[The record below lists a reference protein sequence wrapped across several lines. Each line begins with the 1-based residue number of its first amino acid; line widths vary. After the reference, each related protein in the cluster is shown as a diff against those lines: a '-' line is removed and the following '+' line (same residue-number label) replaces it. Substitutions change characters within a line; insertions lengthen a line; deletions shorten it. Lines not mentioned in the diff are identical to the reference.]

1 MEANQQNI
9 DALAQVFARSLDPA
23 GRVEAETALAQASA
37 QPGYPQ
43 CLLAL
48 IQSST
53 SAQGASASASS
64 PPAAV
69 RLAAAI
75 SLKNLCKTA
84 WTAEDAAAAQD
95 SETTVVVHEND
106 KVAVRA
112 QLLPL
117 LYHLASSTGPAA
129 STPGLGGVRSQLS
142 ETVALVAAH
151 DFPVAW
157 PELVSS
163 LAEQLKT
170 SQDFGILTTVLE
182 TAHSIFGRWR
192 SAFRT
197 NELYTE
203 INLVLEQFAQPF
215 LEFLQKTDASLSDPS
230 IPPGPV
236 VNQLGNAMRLNL
248 IVFHDLS
255 AQDLPP
261 AFEDNMS
268 SLSALFI
275 KYLSFTRPDLAG
287 ESDEALTPEQG
298 EEDETQPGPLELIR
312 IEVCDI
318 ADLYAHRYLDAFEAL
333 PQFVQAVWEML
344 GSCGPLR
351 KYDQLVARAI
361 TFLSTVV
368 KMNNQRSM
376 FEAKETLDQF
386 ISRIILPNIAL
397 RPQDE
402 FLFEEEPIDYI
413 RLDMESNIDTDTR
426 RRAASAFT
434 RALMEQ
440 FESTITDVI
449 STYINQYLSSYAAVP
464 SANWRSKDTAI
475 CLLTSI
481 ASRSETTTQGISST
495 NSLVN
500 VVQFFSDHVFVDL
513 QADSGSVAPILQADA
528 IKYLHTFRNQLNKEQ
543 LLSVMPLF
551 VKHLESP
558 HYVVAS
564 YAALTIERV
573 LVLKDKA
580 ANTMLFT
587 ADDVKPFAEAILL
600 AAFRTI
606 RSGSSPEK
614 VAENDYMMKCAM
626 RLIFTARSS
635 IVPFYAPILE
645 NLTGILVEIAKNPS
659 NPKFSHYCF
668 ESIAALIRY
677 AADGNEQNLTAMEG
691 HLFPPFTAILQGEVT
706 EFVPYVF
713 QLLAQMLEL
722 RANLGGNSVPESYQV
737 LLPPLLTPALWES
750 KGNVPALVRLLRAF
764 IAQGS
769 AGIVEGNQL
778 QPLLGIYQRLI
789 TSRVNDL
796 FGFELITAL
805 CEHVP
810 VISLQPYLKP
820 VLTMMLTRLQTGK
833 TEKFSNGFIV
843 FFASFCAVPQQ
854 GFPDHAVAAFESV
867 QPGLLPSLLQGIILP
882 EMQKI
887 AERQRKIVAVGM
899 TRLLIHSSLML
910 SEPTV
915 KVWTPT
921 LEALLKLFLLPQER
935 GSGADDDI
943 SAVDWDDA
951 GAAGFQASFARLSA
965 SEPAVGRPGASEAL
979 ATKWA
984 GEDAR
989 VYMSREL
996 GGAAKRDERIRSLTQ
1011 AADGKLLG
1019 PFVQFMTQQ
1028 GDSF

>member
-1 MEANQQNI
+1 MEASQQNI
-9 DALAQVFARSLDPA
+9 DALAGVFARSLEPA
-23 GRVEAETALAQASA
+23 GRVDAEAALAQASA

-48 IQSST
+48 IQSSAAPSAPGT
-53 SAQGASASASS
+53 SAAAQS

-95 SETTVVVHEND
+95 SETTIVVHESD

-117 LYHLASSTGPAA
+117 LFHLASSTGPAA
-129 STPGLGGVRSQLS
+129 STPGLGG
-142 ETVALVAAH
+142 
-151 DFPVAW
+151 
-157 PELVSS
+157 
-163 LAEQLKT
+163 LKN
-170 SQDFGILTTVLE
+170 SQDFGVLTTVLE
-182 TAHSIFGRWR
+182 TSHSIFGRWR

-197 NELYTE
+197 NELYTD
-203 INLVLEQFAQPF
+203 INLVLEQFATPF
-215 LEFLQKTDASLSDPS
+215 LEFLQKTDASLSDPN
-230 IPPGPV
+230 IPAGPIV
-236 VNQLGNAMRLNL
+236 TQLANATRLNL

-261 AFEDNMS
+261 AFEDNMP

-287 ESDEALTPEQG
+287 ESDQELTPEQG

-318 ADLYAHRYLDAFEAL
+318 ADIYAHRYLDAFEAL
-333 PQFVQAVWEML
+333 PRFVQAVWEML
-344 GSCGPLR
+344 GACGPLR

-368 KMNNQRSM
+368 RMGNQRSM

-440 FESTITDVI
+440 FESTITGVI
-449 STYINQYLSSYAAVP
+449 STYISQYLAAYAADP
-464 SANWRSKDTAI
+464 AANWRSKDTAI

-481 ASRSETTTQGISST
+481 ASRSETTTQGVSST

-528 IKYLHTFRNQLNKEQ
+528 IKYLYTFRNQLNKEQ

-558 HYVVAS
+558 HYVFAS

-635 IVPFYAPILE
+635 IVPFYAPILD
-645 NLTGILVEIAKNPS
+645 NLRAILVEIAKNPS

-668 ESIAALIRY
+668 ESVAALVRY
-677 AADGNEQNLTAMEG
+677 AAADGNEGNLGAMEAQ
-691 HLFPPFTAILQGEVT
+691 LFPPFTAILQGDVT
-706 EFVPYVF
+706 EFIPYVF

-737 LLPPLLTPALWES
+737 LLPPLLTPVLWES
-750 KGNVPALVRLLRAF
+750 KGNVSALVRLLRAF

-769 AGIVEGNQL
+769 AGIVAGNQL
-778 QPLLGIYQRLI
+778 QALLGIHQRLI

-810 VISLQPYLKP
+810 IASMQPFLKP
-820 VLTMMLTRLQTGK
+820 VLTMMLTRLQTAK
-833 TEKFSNGFIV
+833 TEKFSNGFII
-843 FFASFCAVPQQ
+843 FFASFCAVPQE
-854 GFPDHAVAAFESV
+854 GYPDHAVAAFESV
-867 QPGLLPSLLQGIILP
+867 QAGLLPSLLQGIILP

-899 TRLLIHSSLML
+899 TRLLTQSSLML

-921 LEALLKLFLLPQER
+921 LEALLKLFLLPQDRSTSAE
-935 GSGADDDI
+935 DDI
-943 SAVDWDDA
+943 SGVDWDDA

-965 SEPAVGRPGASEAL
+965 SEPGAGRRPGGSEAL
-979 ATKWA
+979 ATRWA

-996 GGAAKRDERIRSLTQ
+996 GAAAKRDGRIRSLAQ
-1011 AADGKLLG
+1011 AANGELLG
-1019 PFVQFMTQQ
+1019 PFVQFMAQQ
-1028 GDSF
+1028 GDSL

>member
-1 MEANQQNI
+1 M
-9 DALAQVFARSLDPA
+9 
-23 GRVEAETALAQASA
+23 G
-37 QPGYPQ
+37 
-43 CLLAL
+43 
-48 IQSST
+48 
-53 SAQGASASASS
+53 
-64 PPAAV
+64 
-69 RLAAAI
+69 
-75 SLKNLCKTA
+75 
-84 WTAEDAAAAQD
+84 
-95 SETTVVVHEND
+95 
-106 KVAVRA
+106 
-112 QLLPL
+112 
-117 LYHLASSTGPAA
+117 
-129 STPGLGGVRSQLS
+129 
-142 ETVALVAAH
+142 
-151 DFPVAW
+151 
-157 PELVSS
+157 
-163 LAEQLKT
+163 
-170 SQDFGILTTVLE
+170 
-182 TAHSIFGRWR
+182 
-192 SAFRT
+192 
-197 NELYTE
+197 
-203 INLVLEQFAQPF
+203 
-215 LEFLQKTDASLSDPS
+215 
-230 IPPGPV
+230 
-236 VNQLGNAMRLNL
+236 
-248 IVFHDLS
+248 
-255 AQDLPP
+255 
-261 AFEDNMS
+261 
-268 SLSALFI
+268 
-275 KYLSFTRPDLAG
+275 
-287 ESDEALTPEQG
+287 
-298 EEDETQPGPLELIR
+298 
-312 IEVCDI
+312 
-318 ADLYAHRYLDAFEAL
+318 
-333 PQFVQAVWEML
+333 
-344 GSCGPLR
+344 
-351 KYDQLVARAI
+351 
-361 TFLSTVV
+361 
-368 KMNNQRSM
+368 NQRSM

-440 FESTITDVI
+440 FESTITGVI
-449 STYINQYLSSYAAVP
+449 STYISQYLASYAADP
-464 SANWRSKDTAI
+464 AANWRSKDTAI

-481 ASRSETTTQGISST
+481 ASRSETTTQGVSST

-635 IVPFYAPILE
+635 IVPFYAPILD
-645 NLTGILVEIAKNPS
+645 NLRAILVEIAKNPS

-668 ESIAALIRY
+668 ESGAALVRY
-677 AADGNEQNLTAMEG
+677 AAADGNEGNLGAMEAQ
-691 HLFPPFTAILQGEVT
+691 LFPPFTAILQGDVT

-769 AGIVEGNQL
+769 AGIVAGNQL
-778 QPLLGIYQRLI
+778 QALLGIYQRLI

-810 VISLQPYLKP
+810 
-820 VLTMMLTRLQTGK
+820 M
-833 TEKFSNGFIV
+833 
-843 FFASFCAVPQQ
+843 
-854 GFPDHAVAAFESV
+854 
-867 QPGLLPSLLQGIILP
+867 
-882 EMQKI
+882 
-887 AERQRKIVAVGM
+887 
-899 TRLLIHSSLML
+899 
-910 SEPTV
+910 
-915 KVWTPT
+915 
-921 LEALLKLFLLPQER
+921 
-935 GSGADDDI
+935 
-943 SAVDWDDA
+943 
-951 GAAGFQASFARLSA
+951 
-965 SEPAVGRPGASEAL
+965 
-979 ATKWA
+979 
-984 GEDAR
+984 
-989 VYMSREL
+989 
-996 GGAAKRDERIRSLTQ
+996 
-1011 AADGKLLG
+1011 
-1019 PFVQFMTQQ
+1019 
-1028 GDSF
+1028 

>member
-1 MEANQQNI
+1 
-9 DALAQVFARSLDPA
+9 
-23 GRVEAETALAQASA
+23 
-37 QPGYPQ
+37 
-43 CLLAL
+43 
-48 IQSST
+48 
-53 SAQGASASASS
+53 
-64 PPAAV
+64 
-69 RLAAAI
+69 AAAI

-95 SETTVVVHEND
+95 SETTIVVHESD

-117 LYHLASSTGPAA
+117 LFHLASSTGPAA

-142 ETVALVAAH
+142 EAVALVAAH

-163 LAEQLKT
+163 LAEQLKN
-170 SQDFGILTTVLE
+170 SQDFGVLTTVLE
-182 TAHSIFGRWR
+182 TSHSIFGRWR

-197 NELYTE
+197 NELYTD
-203 INLVLEQFAQPF
+203 INLVLEQFATPF
-215 LEFLQKTDASLSDPS
+215 LEFLQKTDASLSDPN
-230 IPPGPV
+230 IPAGPIV
-236 VNQLGNAMRLNL
+236 TQLANATRLNL

-261 AFEDNMS
+261 AFEDNMP

-275 KYLSFTRPDLAG
+275 KYLSFTRPDLAS
-287 ESDEALTPEQG
+287 ESDQELTPEQG

-318 ADLYAHRYLDAFEAL
+318 ADIYAHRYLDAFEAL
-333 PQFVQAVWEML
+333 PRFVQA
-344 GSCGPLR
+344 
-351 KYDQLVARAI
+351 
-361 TFLSTVV
+361 
-368 KMNNQRSM
+368 
-376 FEAKETLDQF
+376 
-386 ISRIILPNIAL
+386 
-397 RPQDE
+397 DE

-440 FESTITDVI
+440 FESTITGVI
-449 STYINQYLSSYAAVP
+449 STYISQYLAAYAADP
-464 SANWRSKDTAI
+464 AANWRSKDTAI

-481 ASRSETTTQGISST
+481 ASRSETTTQGVSST

-528 IKYLHTFRNQLNKEQ
+528 IKYLYTFRNQLNKEQ

-558 HYVVAS
+558 HYVFAS

-635 IVPFYAPILE
+635 IVPFYAPILD
-645 NLTGILVEIAKNPS
+645 NLRAILVEIAKP
-659 NPKFSHYCF
+659 FR
-668 ESIAALIRY
+668 AA
-677 AADGNEQNLTAMEG
+677 QSS
-691 HLFPPFTAILQGEVT
+691 
-706 EFVPYVF
+706 F
-713 QLLAQMLEL
+713 Q
-722 RANLGGNSVPESYQV
+722 SYQV
-737 LLPPLLTPALWES
+737 LLPPLLTPVLWES
-750 KGNVPALVRLLRAF
+750 KGNVSALVRLLRAF

-769 AGIVEGNQL
+769 AGIVAGNQL
-778 QPLLGIYQRLI
+778 QALLGIHQRLI

-810 VISLQPYLKP
+810 IASMQPFLKP
-820 VLTMMLTRLQTGK
+820 VLTMMLTRLQTAK
-833 TEKFSNGFIV
+833 TEKFSNGFII
-843 FFASFCAVPQQ
+843 FFASFCAVPQE
-854 GFPDHAVAAFESV
+854 GYPDHAVAAFESV
-867 QPGLLPSLLQGIILP
+867 QAGLLPSLLQGIILP

-899 TRLLIHSSLML
+899 TRLLTQSSLML

-921 LEALLKLFLLPQER
+921 LEALLKLFLLPQDRSTSAE
-935 GSGADDDI
+935 DDI
-943 SAVDWDDA
+943 SGVDWDDA

-965 SEPAVGRPGASEAL
+965 SEPGAGRRPGGSEAL
-979 ATKWA
+979 ATRWA

-989 VYMSREL
+989 WPVVENIMPAGL
-996 GGAAKRDERIRSLTQ
+996 
-1011 AADGKLLG
+1011 
-1019 PFVQFMTQQ
+1019 
-1028 GDSF
+1028 

>member
-1 MEANQQNI
+1 
-9 DALAQVFARSLDPA
+9 
-23 GRVEAETALAQASA
+23 
-37 QPGYPQ
+37 
-43 CLLAL
+43 
-48 IQSST
+48 
-53 SAQGASASASS
+53 
-64 PPAAV
+64 
-69 RLAAAI
+69 
-75 SLKNLCKTA
+75 
-84 WTAEDAAAAQD
+84 
-95 SETTVVVHEND
+95 
-106 KVAVRA
+106 
-112 QLLPL
+112 
-117 LYHLASSTGPAA
+117 
-129 STPGLGGVRSQLS
+129 
-142 ETVALVAAH
+142 
-151 DFPVAW
+151 
-157 PELVSS
+157 
-163 LAEQLKT
+163 
-170 SQDFGILTTVLE
+170 
-182 TAHSIFGRWR
+182 
-192 SAFRT
+192 
-197 NELYTE
+197 
-203 INLVLEQFAQPF
+203 
-215 LEFLQKTDASLSDPS
+215 
-230 IPPGPV
+230 
-236 VNQLGNAMRLNL
+236 MRLNL
-248 IVFHDLS
+248 IIFHDLS

-261 AFEDNMS
+261 IFEDNLAT
-268 SLSALFI
+268 LSALFI
-275 KYLSFTRPDLAG
+275 KYLSFTRPELAG
-287 ESDEALTPEQG
+287 ESDDAITPEQG

-312 IEVCDI
+312 TEVCEI
-318 ADLYAHRYLDAFEAL
+318 AELYAHRYLDTFTAL
-333 PQFVQAVWEML
+333 PQFVQAIWEML
-344 GSCGPLR
+344 GNCGPLR

-440 FESTITDVI
+440 FESSITDVI
-449 STYINQYLSSYAAVP
+449 STYINQYLASYTADPA
-464 SANWRSKDTAI
+464 ANWRSKDTAI
-475 CLLTSI
+475 VLLTSI
-481 ASRSETTTQGISST
+481 ASRGETSAGVSST
-495 NSLVN
+495 NALVD
-500 VVQFFSDHVFVDL
+500 VVQFFSDHVYADL
-513 QADSGSVAPILQADA
+513 QADSGSVAPVLQADA
-528 IKYLHTFRNQLNKEQ
+528 IKYLHTFRNQLNKVQ

-587 ADDVKPFAEAILL
+587 AEDVKPFAEAILL

-635 IVPFYAPILE
+635 IGPFYVPILE
-645 NLTGILVEIAKNPS
+645 NLTAILAEIAKNPS

-668 ESIAALIRY
+668 ESVAALIRFV
-677 AADGNEQNLTAMEG
+677 ADGNPQGLAAIEAQ
-691 HLFPPFTAILQGEVT
+691 LFPPITAILQGDVT

-722 RANLGGNSVPESYQV
+722 RASTGTAGVPESYQI

-750 KGNVPALVRLLRAF
+750 KGNIPALVRLLRAF
-764 IAQGS
+764 ITQGS
-769 AGIVEGNQL
+769 DSIVANNQL
-778 QPLLGIYQRLI
+778 QSLLGIYQRLI

-796 FGFELITAL
+796 FGFELITSL

-810 VISLQPYLKP
+810 IASLQPFLKP

-833 TEKFSNGFIV
+833 TERFSNAFIV
-843 FFASFCAVPQQ
+843 FFASFCAVPQD
-854 GFPDHAVAAFESV
+854 GYADHAISAFESV
-867 QPGLLPSLLQGIILP
+867 QPGLLAGILQGVILP

-887 AERQRKIVAVGM
+887 AERQRKIVAVGI
-899 TRLLIHSSLML
+899 TRLLTHSSLMTN
-910 SEPTV
+910 EPLV

-921 LEALLKLFLLPQER
+921 LEALLKLFLLPQDR
-935 GSGADDDI
+935 STGADDDI

-951 GAAGFQASFARLSA
+951 SAAGFQASFARLSA
-965 SEPAVGRPGASEAL
+965 SEPVGGRRASPAEVL

-989 VYMSREL
+989 TYMSREL
-996 GGAAKRDERIRSLTQ
+996 AAAAKRDPRIQALARS
-1011 AADGKLLG
+1011 ANAELLG
-1019 PFVQFMTQQ
+1019 PFVQFMAQQ
-1028 GDSF
+1028 GDSL

>member
-1 MEANQQNI
+1 M
-9 DALAQVFARSLDPA
+9 P
-23 GRVEAETALAQASA
+23 
-37 QPGYPQ
+37 
-43 CLLAL
+43 
-48 IQSST
+48 
-53 SAQGASASASS
+53 
-64 PPAAV
+64 
-69 RLAAAI
+69 
-75 SLKNLCKTA
+75 
-84 WTAEDAAAAQD
+84 
-95 SETTVVVHEND
+95 
-106 KVAVRA
+106 
-112 QLLPL
+112 
-117 LYHLASSTGPAA
+117 
-129 STPGLGGVRSQLS
+129 
-142 ETVALVAAH
+142 
-151 DFPVAW
+151 
-157 PELVSS
+157 
-163 LAEQLKT
+163 
-170 SQDFGILTTVLE
+170 
-182 TAHSIFGRWR
+182 
-192 SAFRT
+192 
-197 NELYTE
+197 
-203 INLVLEQFAQPF
+203 
-215 LEFLQKTDASLSDPS
+215 
-230 IPPGPV
+230 
-236 VNQLGNAMRLNL
+236 
-248 IVFHDLS
+248 
-255 AQDLPP
+255 
-261 AFEDNMS
+261 

-287 ESDEALTPEQG
+287 ESDQELTPEQG

-318 ADLYAHRYLDAFEAL
+318 ADIYAHRYLDAFEAL
-333 PQFVQAVWEML
+333 PRFVQAVWEML
-344 GSCGPLR
+344 GACGPLR

-368 KMNNQRSM
+368 RMGNQRSM

-440 FESTITDVI
+440 FESTITGVI
-449 STYINQYLSSYAAVP
+449 STYISQYLASYAADP
-464 SANWRSKDTAI
+464 AANWRSKDTAI

-481 ASRSETTTQGISST
+481 ASRSETTTQGVSST

-528 IKYLHTFRNQLNKEQ
+528 IKYLYTFRNQLNKEQ

-558 HYVVAS
+558 HYVFAS

-635 IVPFYAPILE
+635 IVPFYAPILD
-645 NLTGILVEIAKNPS
+645 NLRAILVEIAKP
-659 NPKFSHYCF
+659 FR
-668 ESIAALIRY
+668 AA
-677 AADGNEQNLTAMEG
+677 QSS
-691 HLFPPFTAILQGEVT
+691 
-706 EFVPYVF
+706 F
-713 QLLAQMLEL
+713 Q
-722 RANLGGNSVPESYQV
+722 SYQV
-737 LLPPLLTPALWES
+737 LLPPLLTPVLWES
-750 KGNVPALVRLLRAF
+750 KGNVSALVRLLRAF

-769 AGIVEGNQL
+769 AGIVAGNQL
-778 QPLLGIYQRLI
+778 QALLGIHQRLI

-810 VISLQPYLKP
+810 IASMQPFLKP
-820 VLTMMLTRLQTGK
+820 VLTMMLTRLQTAK
-833 TEKFSNGFIV
+833 TEKFSNGFII
-843 FFASFCAVPQQ
+843 FFASFCAVPQE
-854 GFPDHAVAAFESV
+854 GYPDHAVAAFESV
-867 QPGLLPSLLQGIILP
+867 QAGLLPSLLQGIILP

-899 TRLLIHSSLML
+899 TRLLTQSSLML

-921 LEALLKLFLLPQER
+921 LEALLKLFLLPQDRSTSAE
-935 GSGADDDI
+935 DDI
-943 SAVDWDDA
+943 SGVDWDDA

-965 SEPAVGRPGASEAL
+965 SEPGAGRRPGGSEAL
-979 ATKWA
+979 ATRWA

-996 GGAAKRDERIRSLTQ
+996 GAA
-1011 AADGKLLG
+1011 
-1019 PFVQFMTQQ
+1019 
-1028 GDSF
+1028 

>member
-1 MEANQQNI
+1 MEANQHNI
-9 DALAQVFARSLDPA
+9 DALAAVFERSLDPA
-23 GRVEAETALAQASA
+23 GRVEAEAALAQASA
-37 QPGYPQ
+37 QPGFPQ

-48 IQSST
+48 IQS
-53 SAQGASASASS
+53 AAPASS
-64 PPAAV
+64 SSAPSPAPAV

-84 WTAEDAAAAQD
+84 WTPETAAAQE
-95 SETTVVVHEND
+95 SENVVPVHESD
-106 KVAVRA
+106 KAAVRS

-142 ETVALVAAH
+142 EAVALVASH
-151 DFPVAW
+151 DFPSVW
-157 PELVSS
+157 PELVTS

-170 SQDFGILTTVLE
+170 SQDFSVLTTVLE

-192 SAFRT
+192 SAFRS

-203 INLVLEQFAQPF
+203 INLVLEQFAQPY
-215 LEFLQKTDASLSDPS
+215 LEFLQRTDASLSDPAT
-230 IPPGPV
+230 PADAAK
-236 VNQLGNAMRLNL
+236 QLAAAMRLL
-248 IVFHDLS
+248 LVLFHDLS

-261 AFEDNMS
+261 AFEDNMA
-268 SLSALFI
+268 SLSSLFI
-275 KYLSFTRPDLAG
+275 KYLSFTRPELAG
-287 ESDEALTPEQG
+287 EPDEAITPEQG
-298 EEDETQPGPLELIR
+298 EEDETQPGPLELMRTEIC
-312 IEVCDI
+312 EI
-318 ADLYAHRYLDAFEAL
+318 AELYSHRYLDAFEAL

-351 KYDQLVARAI
+351 KYDQLVAKAI

-440 FESTITDVI
+440 FESTITGVI
-449 STYINQYLSSYAAVP
+449 STYINQYLTSYASDPA
-464 SANWRSKDTAI
+464 ANWRSKDTAI

-481 ASRSETTTQGISST
+481 ASRSETTTQGVSNT
-495 NSLVN
+495 NALVD

-626 RLIFTARSS
+626 RLIFTLRSS
-635 IVPFYAPILE
+635 IAAFYAPILE

-677 AADGNEQNLTAMEG
+677 AADGNAENLAAIEAR
-691 HLFPPFTAILQGEVT
+691 LFPPITAILQGDVT

-722 RANLGGNSVPESYQV
+722 RAATGAGAVPESYQV

-769 AGIVEGNQL
+769 AGIVANNQL
-778 QPLLGIYQRLI
+778 QSLLGIYQRLI
-789 TSRVNDL
+789 MSKVNDL
-796 FGFELITAL
+796 FGFELMTSL
-805 CEHVP
+805 CEHIP
-810 VISLQPYLKP
+810 VASLQPFLKP
-820 VLTMMLTRLQTGK
+820 VLTMMLTRLQTSK
-833 TEKFSNGFIV
+833 TEKFSNAFIV
-843 FFASFCAVPQQ
+843 FFASFCAVPQE
-854 GFPDHAVAAFESV
+854 GFPDHAVSGFESV
-867 QPGLLPSLLQGIILP
+867 QPGLVPGLLQGVILP

-887 AERQRKIVAVGM
+887 AERQRKIVAVGL
-899 TRLLIHSSLML
+899 TRLLTNSTIML
-910 SEPTV
+910 SEPHV
-915 KVWTPT
+915 KAWTPT
-921 LEALLKLFLLPQER
+921 LEGLLKLFLLPQDR
-935 GSGADDDI
+935 SSNADDDI
-943 SAVDWDDA
+943 SAIDWDDA
-951 GAAGFQASFARLSA
+951 SGPGFQASFARLSA
-965 SEPAVGRPGASEAL
+965 SEAGPGAKRMGGAAEGL

-989 VYMSREL
+989 VYMSHEL
-996 GGAAKRDERIRSLTQ
+996 GAAAKRDPRVRSLAQ
-1011 AADGKLLG
+1011 AANGELLG
-1019 PFVQFMTQQ
+1019 PFVQYMASQ
-1028 GDSF
+1028 GDSL

>member
-1 MEANQQNI
+1 MEASQQNI
-9 DALAQVFARSLDPA
+9 DALAGVFARSLEPA
-23 GRVEAETALAQASA
+23 GRVDAEAALAQASA

-48 IQSST
+48 IQSSAAPSAPGT
-53 SAQGASASASS
+53 SAAAQS

-95 SETTVVVHEND
+95 SETTIVVHESD

-117 LYHLASSTGPAA
+117 LFHLASSTGPAA

-142 ETVALVAAH
+142 EAVALVAAH

-163 LAEQLKT
+163 LAEQLKN
-170 SQDFGILTTVLE
+170 SQDFGVLTTVLE
-182 TAHSIFGRWR
+182 TSHSIFGRWR

-203 INLVLEQFAQPF
+203 INLVLEQFATPF
-215 LEFLQKTDASLSDPS
+215 LEFLQKTDASLSDPN
-230 IPPGPV
+230 IPAGPIV
-236 VNQLGNAMRLNL
+236 TQLANAMRLNL

-261 AFEDNMS
+261 AFEDNMP

-287 ESDEALTPEQG
+287 ESDQELTPEQG

-344 GSCGPLR
+344 GACGPLR

-368 KMNNQRSM
+368 RMGNQRSM

-413 RLDMESNIDTDTR
+413 RLDMESNI
-426 RRAASAFT
+426 A
-434 RALMEQ
+434 
-440 FESTITDVI
+440 
-449 STYINQYLSSYAAVP
+449 
-464 SANWRSKDTAI
+464 ANWRSKDTAI

-481 ASRSETTTQGISST
+481 ASRSETTTQGVSST

-528 IKYLHTFRNQLNKEQ
+528 IKYLYTFRNQLNKEQ

-635 IVPFYAPILE
+635 IVPFYAPILD
-645 NLTGILVEIAKNPS
+645 NLRAILVEIAKNPS

-668 ESIAALIRY
+668 ESVAALVRY
-677 AADGNEQNLTAMEG
+677 AAADGNEGNLGAMEAQ
-691 HLFPPFTAILQGEVT
+691 LFPPFTAILQGDVT

-769 AGIVEGNQL
+769 AGIVAGNQL
-778 QPLLGIYQRLI
+778 QALLGIYQRLI

-810 VISLQPYLKP
+810 IASMQPFLKP
-820 VLTMMLTRLQTGK
+820 VLTMMLTRLQTAK
-833 TEKFSNGFIV
+833 TEKFSNGFII
-843 FFASFCAVPQQ
+843 FFASFCAVPQE
-854 GFPDHAVAAFESV
+854 GYPDHAVAAFESV
-867 QPGLLPSLLQGIILP
+867 QAGLLPSLLQGIILP

-899 TRLLIHSSLML
+899 TRLLTQSSLML

-921 LEALLKLFLLPQER
+921 LEALLKLFLLPQDRSTSAE
-935 GSGADDDI
+935 DDI
-943 SAVDWDDA
+943 SGVDWDDA

-965 SEPAVGRPGASEAL
+965 SEPGAGRRPGGSEAL
-979 ATKWA
+979 ATRWA

-996 GGAAKRDERIRSLTQ
+996 GAAAKRDGRIRSLAQ
-1011 AADGKLLG
+1011 AANGELLG
-1019 PFVQFMTQQ
+1019 PFVQFMAQQ
-1028 GDSF
+1028 GDSL

>member
-1 MEANQQNI
+1 DVIIVGLRLCRCYMLRHQ
-9 DALAQVFARSLDPA
+9 
-23 GRVEAETALAQASA
+23 
-37 QPGYPQ
+37 
-43 CLLAL
+43 
-48 IQSST
+48 
-53 SAQGASASASS
+53 S

-95 SETTVVVHEND
+95 SETTIVVHESD

-117 LYHLASSTGPAA
+117 LFHLASSTGPAA

-142 ETVALVAAH
+142 EAVALVAAH

-163 LAEQLKT
+163 LAEQLKN
-170 SQDFGILTTVLE
+170 SQDFGVLTTVLE
-182 TAHSIFGRWR
+182 TSHSIFGRWR

-197 NELYTE
+197 NELYTD
-203 INLVLEQFAQPF
+203 INLVLEQFATPF
-215 LEFLQKTDASLSDPS
+215 LEFLQKTDASLSDPN
-230 IPPGPV
+230 IPAGPIV
-236 VNQLGNAMRLNL
+236 TQLANATRLNL

-261 AFEDNMS
+261 AFEDNMP

-275 KYLSFTRPDLAG
+275 KYLSFTRPDLAS
-287 ESDEALTPEQG
+287 ESDQELTPEQG

-318 ADLYAHRYLDAFEAL
+318 ADIYAHRYLDAFEAL
-333 PQFVQAVWEML
+333 PRFVQAVWEML
-344 GSCGPLR
+344 GACGPLR

-368 KMNNQRSM
+368 RMGNQRSM

-413 RLDMESNIDTDTR
+413 RLDMESNI
-426 RRAASAFT
+426 A
-434 RALMEQ
+434 
-440 FESTITDVI
+440 
-449 STYINQYLSSYAAVP
+449 
-464 SANWRSKDTAI
+464 ANWRSKDTAI

-481 ASRSETTTQGISST
+481 ASRSETTTQGVSST

-528 IKYLHTFRNQLNKEQ
+528 IKYLYTFRNQLNKEQ

-635 IVPFYAPILE
+635 IVPFYAPILD
-645 NLTGILVEIAKNPS
+645 NLRAILVEIAKP
-659 NPKFSHYCF
+659 FR
-668 ESIAALIRY
+668 AAQSSFR
-677 AADGNEQNLTAMEG
+677 
-691 HLFPPFTAILQGEVT
+691 
-706 EFVPYVF
+706 
-713 QLLAQMLEL
+713 
-722 RANLGGNSVPESYQV
+722 
-737 LLPPLLTPALWES
+737 
-750 KGNVPALVRLLRAF
+750 NVSALVRLLRAF

-769 AGIVEGNQL
+769 AGIVAGNQL
-778 QPLLGIYQRLI
+778 QALLGIHQRLI

-810 VISLQPYLKP
+810 IASMQPFLKP
-820 VLTMMLTRLQTGK
+820 VLTMMLTRLQTAK
-833 TEKFSNGFIV
+833 TEKFSNGFII
-843 FFASFCAVPQQ
+843 FFASFCAVPQE
-854 GFPDHAVAAFESV
+854 GYPDHAVAAFESV
-867 QPGLLPSLLQGIILP
+867 QAGLLPSLLQGIILP

-887 AERQRKIVAVGM
+887 AERQRKIVAVG
-899 TRLLIHSSLML
+899 LQPS
-910 SEPTV
+910 
-915 KVWTPT
+915 
-921 LEALLKLFLLPQER
+921 
-935 GSGADDDI
+935 
-943 SAVDWDDA
+943 
-951 GAAGFQASFARLSA
+951 
-965 SEPAVGRPGASEAL
+965 
-979 ATKWA
+979 
-984 GEDAR
+984 
-989 VYMSREL
+989 
-996 GGAAKRDERIRSLTQ
+996 KRS
-1011 AADGKLLG
+1011 
-1019 PFVQFMTQQ
+1019 
-1028 GDSF
+1028 

>member
-1 MEANQQNI
+1 MEASQQNI
-9 DALAQVFARSLDPA
+9 DALAGVFARSLEPA
-23 GRVEAETALAQASA
+23 GRVDAEAALAQASA

-48 IQSST
+48 IQSSAAPSAPGT
-53 SAQGASASASS
+53 SAAAQS

-95 SETTVVVHEND
+95 SETTIVVHESD

-117 LYHLASSTGPAA
+117 LFHLASSTGPAA

-142 ETVALVAAH
+142 EAVALVAAH

-163 LAEQLKT
+163 LAEQLKN
-170 SQDFGILTTVLE
+170 SQDFGVLTTVLE
-182 TAHSIFGRWR
+182 TSHSIFGRWR

-203 INLVLEQFAQPF
+203 INLVLEQFATPF
-215 LEFLQKTDASLSDPS
+215 LEFLQKTDASLSDPN
-230 IPPGPV
+230 IPAGPIV
-236 VNQLGNAMRLNL
+236 TQLANAMRLNL

-261 AFEDNMS
+261 AFEDNMP

-275 KYLSFTRPDLAG
+275 KYLSFTRPDLAS
-287 ESDEALTPEQG
+287 ESDQELTPEQG

-312 IEVCDI
+312 IE
-318 ADLYAHRYLDAFEAL
+318 
-333 PQFVQAVWEML
+333 
-344 GSCGPLR
+344 
-351 KYDQLVARAI
+351 
-361 TFLSTVV
+361 
-368 KMNNQRSM
+368 
-376 FEAKETLDQF
+376 
-386 ISRIILPNIAL
+386 
-397 RPQDE
+397 DE

-440 FESTITDVI
+440 FESTITGVI
-449 STYINQYLSSYAAVP
+449 STYISQYLASYAADP
-464 SANWRSKDTAI
+464 AANWRSKDTAI

-481 ASRSETTTQGISST
+481 ASRSETTTQGVSST

-528 IKYLHTFRNQLNKEQ
+528 IKYLYTFRNQLNKEQ

-635 IVPFYAPILE
+635 IVPFYAPILD
-645 NLTGILVEIAKNPS
+645 NLRAILVEIAKNPS

-668 ESIAALIRY
+668 ESVAALVRY
-677 AADGNEQNLTAMEG
+677 AAADGNEGNLGAMEAQ
-691 HLFPPFTAILQGEVT
+691 LFPPFTAILQGDVT

-769 AGIVEGNQL
+769 AGIVAGNQL
-778 QPLLGIYQRLI
+778 QALLGIYQRLI

-810 VISLQPYLKP
+810 
-820 VLTMMLTRLQTGK
+820 M
-833 TEKFSNGFIV
+833 
-843 FFASFCAVPQQ
+843 
-854 GFPDHAVAAFESV
+854 
-867 QPGLLPSLLQGIILP
+867 
-882 EMQKI
+882 
-887 AERQRKIVAVGM
+887 
-899 TRLLIHSSLML
+899 
-910 SEPTV
+910 
-915 KVWTPT
+915 TPT
-921 LEALLKLFLLPQER
+921 LEALLKLFLLPQDRSTSAE
-935 GSGADDDI
+935 DDI
-943 SAVDWDDA
+943 SGVDWDDA

-965 SEPAVGRPGASEAL
+965 SEPGAGRRPGGSEAL
-979 ATKWA
+979 ATRWA

-996 GGAAKRDERIRSLTQ
+996 GAAAKRDGRIRSLAQ
-1011 AADGKLLG
+1011 AANGELLG
-1019 PFVQFMTQQ
+1019 PFVQFMAQQ
-1028 GDSF
+1028 GDSL

>member
-1 MEANQQNI
+1 QRHQ
-9 DALAQVFARSLDPA
+9 
-23 GRVEAETALAQASA
+23 
-37 QPGYPQ
+37 
-43 CLLAL
+43 
-48 IQSST
+48 
-53 SAQGASASASS
+53 S

-95 SETTVVVHEND
+95 SETTIVVHESD

-117 LYHLASSTGPAA
+117 LFHLASSTGPAA

-142 ETVALVAAH
+142 EAVALVAAH

-163 LAEQLKT
+163 LAEQLKN
-170 SQDFGILTTVLE
+170 SQDFGVLTTVLE
-182 TAHSIFGRWR
+182 TSHSIFGRWR

-197 NELYTE
+197 NELYTD
-203 INLVLEQFAQPF
+203 INLVLEQFATPF
-215 LEFLQKTDASLSDPS
+215 LEFLQKTDASLSDPN
-230 IPPGPV
+230 IPAGPIV
-236 VNQLGNAMRLNL
+236 TQLANATRLNL

-261 AFEDNMS
+261 AFEDNMP

-275 KYLSFTRPDLAG
+275 KYLSFTRPDLAS
-287 ESDEALTPEQG
+287 ESDQELTPEQG

-318 ADLYAHRYLDAFEAL
+318 ADIYAHRYLDAFEAL
-333 PQFVQAVWEML
+333 PRFVQAVWEML
-344 GSCGPLR
+344 GACGPLR

-368 KMNNQRSM
+368 RMGNQRSM

-440 FESTITDVI
+440 FESTITGVI
-449 STYINQYLSSYAAVP
+449 STYISQYLAAYAADP
-464 SANWRSKDTAI
+464 AANWRSKDTAI

-481 ASRSETTTQGISST
+481 ASRSETTTQGVSST

-500 VVQFFSDHVFVDL
+500 VVQ
-513 QADSGSVAPILQADA
+513 
-528 IKYLHTFRNQLNKEQ
+528 
-543 LLSVMPLF
+543 
-551 VKHLESP
+551 
-558 HYVVAS
+558 
-564 YAALTIERV
+564 
-573 LVLKDKA
+573 
-580 ANTMLFT
+580 FT

-635 IVPFYAPILE
+635 IVPFYAPILD
-645 NLTGILVEIAKNPS
+645 NLRAILVEIAKP
-659 NPKFSHYCF
+659 FR
-668 ESIAALIRY
+668 AA
-677 AADGNEQNLTAMEG
+677 QSS
-691 HLFPPFTAILQGEVT
+691 
-706 EFVPYVF
+706 F
-713 QLLAQMLEL
+713 Q
-722 RANLGGNSVPESYQV
+722 SYQV
-737 LLPPLLTPALWES
+737 LLPPLLTPVLWES
-750 KGNVPALVRLLRAF
+750 KGNVSALVRLLRAF

-769 AGIVEGNQL
+769 AGIVAGNQL
-778 QPLLGIYQRLI
+778 QALLGIHQRLI

-810 VISLQPYLKP
+810 IASMQPFLKP
-820 VLTMMLTRLQTGK
+820 VLTMMLTRLQTAK
-833 TEKFSNGFIV
+833 TEKFSNGFII
-843 FFASFCAVPQQ
+843 FFASFCAVPQE
-854 GFPDHAVAAFESV
+854 GYPDHAVAAFESV
-867 QPGLLPSLLQGIILP
+867 QAGLLPSLLQGIILP

-899 TRLLIHSSLML
+899 TRLLTQSSLML

-921 LEALLKLFLLPQER
+921 LEALLKLFLLPQDRSTSAE
-935 GSGADDDI
+935 DDI
-943 SAVDWDDA
+943 SGVDWDDA

-965 SEPAVGRPGASEAL
+965 SEPGAGRRPGGSEAL
-979 ATKWA
+979 ATRWA

-996 GGAAKRDERIRSLTQ
+996 GAARHAACSFPLLTPSPVTIPTLYLLPVASGREHNASWIV
-1011 AADGKLLG
+1011 AALQPD
-1019 PFVQFMTQQ
+1019 
-1028 GDSF
+1028 DSG

>member
-1 MEANQQNI
+1 MEASQQNI
-9 DALAQVFARSLDPA
+9 DALAEVFARSLDPA
-23 GRVEAETALAQASA
+23 GRAQAEEALAQASR

-48 IQSST
+48 IKSV
-53 SAQGASASASS
+53 GASS
-64 PPAAV
+64 PPPASI

-84 WTAEDAAAAQD
+84 WTEEAALAQEQE
-95 SETTVVVHEND
+95 SPLLVHDQD
-106 KVAVRA
+106 KVVIRA
-112 QLLPL
+112 QILPL
-117 LYHLASSTGPAA
+117 LYELASSSGQGLA
-129 STPGLGGVRSQLS
+129 SVRSQLS
-142 ETVALVAAH
+142 ESVALIAAS
-151 DFPVAW
+151 DFPEVW
-157 PELVSS
+157 PELVTS
-163 LAEQLKT
+163 LAEQLNT
-170 SQDFGILTTVLE
+170 SQDFGVLITVLE

-192 SAFRT
+192 AAFRS
-197 NELYTE
+197 NDLYAE
-203 INLVLEQFAQPF
+203 INIVLEQFAQPF
-215 LEFLQKTDASLSDPS
+215 LAFLQRTDASLLDPATPADAS
-230 IPPGPV
+230 S
-236 VNQLGNAMRLNL
+236 QLANAMRLNL
-248 IVFHDLS
+248 VIFHDLS

-261 AFEDNMS
+261 AFEDNLA

-275 KYLSFTRPDLAG
+275 KYLSFTRPDLVG
-287 ESDEALTPEQG
+287 EPDEALAPEQG
-298 EEDETQPGPLELIR
+298 EEDESQPGPLELIR
-312 IEVCDI
+312 TEVCEI
-318 ADLYAHRYLDAFEAL
+318 AELYAQRYLDAFEAL

-361 TFLSTVV
+361 TFLSAVV
-368 KMNNQRSM
+368 RMNYQRSL

-413 RLDMESNIDTDTR
+413 RHDLESNIDTDTR

-440 FESTITDVI
+440 FESSITELI
-449 STYINQYLSSYAAVP
+449 SSYISQYLAAYASDPA
-464 SANWRSKDTAI
+464 ANWRSKDTAI

-481 ASRSETTTQGISST
+481 ASRSETTAQGVSTT
-495 NSLVN
+495 NSLVD
-500 VVQFFSDHVFVDL
+500 VVKFFSDHVFVDL
-513 QADSGSVAPILQADA
+513 QAESGSVAPVLQADA

-558 HYVVAS
+558 HYVIAS

-606 RSGSSPEK
+606 RSGSTPAK

-635 IVPFYAPILE
+635 IVPFYGPILE
-645 NLTGILVEIAKNPS
+645 NLNGILGEIAKNPS

-668 ESIAALIRY
+668 ESIAALVRY
-677 AADGNEQNLTAMEG
+677 AGPSNLEALESQ
-691 HLFPPFTAILQGEVT
+691 LFPPLTAILQNDVT

-713 QLLAQMLEL
+713 QLVAQMLEL
-722 RANLGGNSVPESYQV
+722 RADTAQAATAKGTIPEAYQI

-764 IAQGS
+764 ISQGS
-769 AGIVEGNQL
+769 ASIVANNQL
-778 QPLLGIYQRLI
+778 QALLGIYQRLI
-789 TSRVNDL
+789 SSRIHDVH
-796 FGFELITAL
+796 GFELLISL

-810 VISLQPYLKP
+810 ISVLQQYLKP

-833 TEKFSNGFIV
+833 TEKFSNGFII
-843 FFASFCAVPQQ
+843 FFASFCAVPQE
-854 GFPDHAVAAFESV
+854 GYPDHVVTAFDSV
-867 QPGLLPSLLQGIILP
+867 QAGLLPGLLQGMILP
-882 EMQKI
+882 EMQKV
-887 AERQRKIVAVGM
+887 AERQRKIVAVGL
-899 TRLLIHSSLML
+899 TRLLTHSTLIL
-910 SEPTV
+910 SEPCA

-921 LEALLKLFLLPQER
+921 LEGLLKLFLLPQDRTSAGNE
-935 GSGADDDI
+935 DDI
-943 SAVDWDDA
+943 SALDWDDA
-951 GAAGFQASFARLSA
+951 NGAGAGFQASFARLSA
-965 SEPAVGRPGASEAL
+965 SEPRGKHSAADSL

-989 VYMSREL
+989 VYMSHEL
-996 GGAAKRDERIRSLTQ
+996 AAGAKRDARIRTLAH
-1011 AADGKLLG
+1011 AANPELLG
-1019 PFVQFMTQQ
+1019 PFVQYMAQQ
-1028 GDSF
+1028 GDSL